1 MTGPDRPPGA
11 HSAAEDAEREAPGL
25 SALEEQALESAQ
37 REILPAAQRDPP
49 DALAGER
56 VVSPLADADERGN
69 RVGAVEQE
77 RLVSPLADAD
87 ERAIEGA
94 LRPKRLADVIG
105 QTRVREQLSLVLE
118 GAMRRG
124 RAPDHVL
131 LSGPPGLG
139 KTTFAMIIAA
149 ELGAPLRITSGPAIE
164 RAGDLAAIL
173 STLSERDVI
182 FIDEIHRVAR
192 PAEEMLYLAMEDFRV
207 DVVVGKGPG
216 ATSIPLEIAPFTL
229 VGATTRAGL
238 LPAPLRDRF
247 GFTAHL
253 DFYEP
258 AELEVIV
265 RRSADLLGVALRDD
279 GADEIAGRSRGTPRI
294 ANRLLRRVRDFAEV
308 RADGVV
314 TRALAR
320 AALELYE
327 VDEEGL
333 DRLDRAVLS
342 ALVVR
347 FGGGPVGL
355 STLAVAVGEEA
366 ETVEVVAEPF
376 LVRRGLMAR
385 TPRGRV
391 ATPAAWQHLG
401 LDPPEPPGLAR
412 PGSLFE

>member
-1 MTGPDRPPGA
+1 MTGPETDPDRLDARADGLDAGADGLETARGGDPGRVGP
-11 HSAAEDAEREAPGL
+11 DPERESG
-25 SALEEQALESAQ
+25 
-37 REILPAAQRDPP
+37 
-49 DALAGER
+49 LAGPEHG
-56 VVSPLADADERGN
+56 PD
-69 RVGAVEQE
+69 
-77 RLVSPLADAD
+77 RLVSPLVEAD
-87 ERAIEGA
+87 ERDIEGA
-94 LRPKRLADVIG
+94 LRPKRLGEFVG
-105 QTRVREQLSLVLE
+105 QARVREQLSLVLE

-139 KTTFAMIIAA
+139 KTTIAMIIAA

-164 RAGDLAAIL
+164 RAGDLAAVL
-173 STLSERDVI
+173 STLSQGEVM

-192 PAEEMLYLAMEDFRV
+192 PAEELLYLAMEDFRV
-207 DVVVGKGPG
+207 DVMIGKGPG
-216 ATSIPLEIAPFTL
+216 ATAIPLEIAPFTL

-258 AELEVIV
+258 EELGVII
-265 RRSADLLGVALRDD
+265 RRSAGLLGVPLRDD

-308 RADGVV
+308 RGDGVIS
-314 TRALAR
+314 RDSAR

-327 VDEEGL
+327 VDESGL

-342 ALVVR
+342 ALVRR

-355 STLAVAVGEEA
+355 STLAVAVGEEP

-376 LVRRGLMAR
+376 LVRAGLMAR
-385 TPRGRV
+385 TSRGRV
-391 ATPAAWQHLG
+391 ATPAAWEHLG
-401 LDPPEPPGLAR
+401 LVPPPDAGAQVRAGQPG
-412 PGSLFE
+412 PDMLFG